1 MSVLHI
7 LHLDYN
13 FLCWF
18 IKNTF
23 SCYHCYTHT
32 LISLSVFS
40 KGLNT
45 RNVQLTLHKHSKV
58 YTSMKSNLSILC
70 RISWAR
76 LTEIRIYNFRFHH
89 YRKWMFVS
97 WNWNINAKIALLLFD
112 FSELTFVR
120 FTCSCFKLQSASQF
134 SCKIFKM
141 KMATVG
147 FLNEKHYLI

>member
-23 SCYHCYTHT
+23 SCYHCYTHK

-89 YRKWMFVS
+89 YRKWMFVFLELKHKCK
-97 WNWNINAKIALLLFD
+97 NCFILFY
-112 FSELTFVR
+112 
-120 FTCSCFKLQSASQF
+120 
-134 SCKIFKM
+134 
-141 KMATVG
+141 
-147 FLNEKHYLI
+147 YLISRSLHLSGLLVLVLNSNQHRSSVAKYLKWKSRQLVY